1 MFANHTFELVK
12 RIVLDKLS
20 CRETV
25 TVPGISELTGIS
37 TTTIS
42 KHIGQMVAEHYL
54 EEVGIEKQ
62 ARKGRRAVVYGV
74 EPDSRYFI
82 GIEVR
87 NACLGVGLIDFAG
100 NIVKMDIDDNYRF
113 ENTHTNFALACS
125 KVRKFIDLVEEDK
138 RDRIVSVGMALGGR
152 VDFKSGTS
160 CSIFNFE
167 ETLDTSLADYLS
179 ESFGMPAFIENDTK
193 ALAYADYLATG
204 KKWPNVL
211 YVNVGWGIGLGII
224 IEGELYYGSNGYS
237 GEFGH
242 VRTYDNNIMCHCGKV
257 GCLETEVSGQ
267 AILRKLTEKVHAGA
281 NSVLAPKIRKGIP
294 ITENDIL
301 NATEQEDPVCIELVS
316 GVGRELGKQ
325 LAGMINIF
333 NPDCI
338 IIGGKLARVSPF
350 YFQQQVAVSVKQ
362 YSLKLVSKNLSIIT
376 SPLGPNA
383 GIIGAGICARKGMYF
398 Y

>member
-1 MFANHTFELVK
+1 
-12 RIVLDKLS
+12 
-20 CRETV
+20 
-25 TVPGISELTGIS
+25 
-37 TTTIS
+37 
-42 KHIGQMVAEHYL
+42 
-54 EEVGIEKQ
+54 
-62 ARKGRRAVVYGV
+62 
-74 EPDSRYFI
+74 
-82 GIEVR
+82 
-87 NACLGVGLIDFAG
+87 
-100 NIVKMDIDDNYRF
+100 
-113 ENTHTNFALACS
+113 
-125 KVRKFIDLVEEDK
+125 
-138 RDRIVSVGMALGGR
+138 
-152 VDFKSGTS
+152 
-160 CSIFNFE
+160 
-167 ETLDTSLADYLS
+167 
-179 ESFGMPAFIENDTK
+179 
-193 ALAYADYLATG
+193 
-204 KKWPNVL
+204 
-211 YVNVGWGIGLGII
+211 
-224 IEGELYYGSNGYS
+224 
-237 GEFGH
+237 
-242 VRTYDNNIMCHCGKV
+242 MCHCGKV